1 MLPLRALLTARP
13 GRSPLRD
20 RGGLSLLLLWAVL
33 AAAGPVAVRGAIW
46 VAMNGDDRNP
56 GTEEQPR
63 RTLAGARDLVRT
75 LNRAMTDDIT
85 VFIGDGTYRLTEP
98 LRLTGDDS
106 GTADYAVIYTA
117 APGAHPII
125 SGGAAAAAAL
135 IVGEGTAGRPLLN
148 LVFKGLR
155 FTGAAGPGGCV
166 CFRHDRGLQ
175 FMEDEFIHL
184 GGAALV
190 LGRDS
195 QAAVVTA
202 CVFTDIGGSGLVLGE
217 ATDSAPPAGAAAGEL
232 GPAKATAAGESAD
245 NRIEDNHIFDVGEKD
260 DTVGALVVSHARR
273 TRITHNQIDHVPAAA
288 IAIAA
293 DANDPGN
300 EILLNRIEETGE
312 PETTPSPGA
321 GLEPAYQ
328 AILRLHFSPPAP
340 PAPPRRVAGVAQD
353 GAVYLTWSPPG
364 FVGGSP
370 VAAYAVMAEDGERT
384 DVTAAAFRAAGFVR
398 IGGLANGNPVRFTVT
413 ALNALGA
420 SAPSLPSAWFTPTHR
435 RRVKPPGP
443 PSTVAVQRRGDR
455 AVLQFSA
462 PAADG
467 GGPVLSY
474 WLTVLPEGRRTLL
487 AGRPYLSFPAR
498 PCFAAV
504 IEHLPRRGPVSV
516 SVAAVN
522 AAGAGPAITLRVK

>member
-1 MLPLRALLTARP
+1 MLSLRPPLATRP
-13 GRSPLRD
+13 GRSPCRH
-20 RGGLSLLLLWAVL
+20 RGRLGAILLWALL
-33 AAAGPVAVRGAIW
+33 AAAGRGAIW
-46 VAMNGDDRNP
+46 VAPNGDDRNP
-56 GTEEQPR
+56 GTEDRPC
-63 RTLAGARDLVRT
+63 RTLAGARDLVRAV
-75 LNRAMTDDIT
+75 NRAMTDDIT

-98 LRLTGDDS
+98 LRLTGEDS

-125 SGGAAAAAAL
+125 SGGAAGAPAL
-135 IVGEGTAGRPLLN
+135 IVGEGTAAQPLLN

-155 FTGAAGPGGCV
+155 FTGAAGPGGSV

-175 FMEDEFIHL
+175 FMEDEFVHL

-195 QAAVVTA
+195 QGAAVTG
-202 CVFTDIGGSGLVLGE
+202 CVFTDIGGSGLVVGE
-217 ATDSAPPAGAAAGEL
+217 AADRAPAGASAGPR
-232 GPAKATAAGESAD
+232 GPAKTTAHAESAD
-245 NRIEDNHIFDVGEKD
+245 NRIEDNHFFDVGEKD
-260 DTVGALVVSHARR
+260 DTASALAVSHARR
-273 TRITHNQIDHVPAAA
+273 TRIAHNQIDHVPAAA
-288 IAIAA
+288 IALAA

-340 PAPPRRVAGVAQD
+340 PAPPRRLAGVAQD

-370 VAAYAVMAEDGERT
+370 VAAYAVLAEGGERT
-384 DVTAAAFRAAGFVR
+384 EVTAAAFRAAGFVR
-398 IGGLANGNPVRFTVT
+398 IGGLANGTPVRFTVT

-420 SAPSLPSAWFTPTHR
+420 SAPSLASAWLTPTHR

-443 PSTVAVQRRGDR
+443 PSAVVVQRQGDR
-455 AVLQFSA
+455 AALQFSA

-474 WLTVLPEGRRTLL
+474 SMTLLPEGRRTLL

-498 PCFAAV
+498 PGFAAL
-504 IEHLPRRGPVSV
+504 IEHLPRQGPVSV
-516 SVAAVN
+516 SIAAAN
-522 AAGAGPAITLRVK
+522 AAGAGPAITLKVK